1 MYMYAYKKIDGDYN
15 DRKMQ
20 SLFITCKRER
30 GGGGGEEEKKAYL
43 YGSIPVAANAAMAF
57 DMISLTTRC
66 KFRDK

>member
-1 MYMYAYKKIDGDYN
+1 MYACKRIDGDYN

-20 SLFITCKRER
+20 SLFITCKRE
-30 GGGGGEEEKKAYL
+30 GGGGEKAYL